1 VKLESVGVLLLA
13 AGVASSCGE
22 EMRAPAT
29 ELAPS
34 EVGATHQTARSTN
47 KVLILE
53 SSVSDRGGHGSRE
66 ERAVGTIDAS
76 TEIDVVSPSQWR
88 RMTAEQFMEYRALII
103 GDANCQSGTDAFQ
116 AAIATRNNW
125 GAIVDGNVVIL
136 STDPSNNDTP
146 RLVENALRAVLDSP
160 QFSTGMYI
168 SLGCA
173 YQSAPADTQVTLL
186 EPFGTFKV
194 QGVPGCAPT
203 GHMFRMSPSMLS
215 AGISDAQLPG
225 DGCAAR
231 SVFTSYP
238 ENTFAAAAIATRS
251 NGAPIPGQRPYID
264 YLIVEDVETPFTG
277 TPYVLVRGA
286 MAVGAGCGGNSDYI
300 PPDQQCDL
308 GDNLNGQPAL
318 PGQDPVNTCSYSCRY
333 HWCGDGQVDAAA
345 GEECDEGVNN
355 GRTPDASG
363 NIGNCTSFCQI
374 PRVNRPPV
382 ALCRDVTVA
391 ATTTCGLPA
400 DINNGSRDPDNN
412 LAGCTQSPAGP
423 YPIGTTTVILTCRDQ
438 ADLVSTC
445 TGVVTVQDQVIPEV
459 TLNGPA
465 SDGLECTR
473 NGSYRDRG
481 ATANDMCQGSLP
493 VTVSGAVNPAAP
505 GAYVLEYRA
514 TDSAGNAAAATRT
527 VNVTDTVAP
536 RVTVSGS
543 NRMEHQCGTPFIDP
557 GATADDAC
565 AGPLPVSAT
574 RSGSVDQPGT
584 FSITYSATDPSGNRS
599 TSPVSRTVTVV
610 DDTPPTLTL
619 AGPATQGLECGTPYA
634 EPGATAS
641 DLCAG
646 DLTARIIRTG
656 AVDPAVLGSYTL
668 TYSVSDPS
676 NNTVTRTRKVNVADT
691 TPPSIVCPAPIV
703 VEAREGALVTVTL
716 GSARAT
722 DTCSQVRIS
731 SPTQTRFPL
740 GTTPV
745 TYTAT
750 DAAGNTASCTSAV
763 SVVEFSLPDTWIVRG
778 PPPETQ
784 DTDATFDFSASKP
797 NVTYE
802 CSVDGKDFE
811 DCLATST
818 FSNLAEGEHT
828 LEVRARDSAGNVD
841 PTPASTVWTVVPLSG
856 LRDRALMG
864 GGNGCSST
872 GSSGPSSLTMM
883 GLAVLAGLL
892 SRKRLRPALLLLPVL
907 LLGAK
912 ASAQVEGIP
921 TFELELLQLNPN
933 GKGSLLLGSGEL
945 LSHGDYRFSLT
956 AHYEKDPLILYQ
968 NGEELGT
975 VVRHRATT
983 HLTAAYG
990 LWGRLELGAQVPL
1003 VLLQRG
1009 DDLTSLGVGQPH
1021 GGLAAGTPLFTLQM
1035 KLLSQRE
1042 DDLVDLALGVQAGP
1056 AIGSAAALAREAR
1069 ATPSL
1074 MAGHTFKSLRA
1085 GVDAGLLLR
1094 PRTILTPDANIQDE
1108 LGHAVRLGG
1117 ALSSLGQGLRGEL
1130 SVIGLVPL
1138 KRQGFSVEAL
1148 SGVRWPMSDA
1158 VEAYGLAGVGFGSAP
1173 GTPDFRV
1180 LFGVAYDRPRPARV
1194 ELAKYDPPRDSD
1206 RDGLLD
1212 DMDRCPNV
1220 PGLPGFQGCPDRDG
1234 DGLED
1239 ETDHCPSEP
1248 GPVAR
1253 QGCPAKDSDGD
1264 SLMDEEDAC
1273 PTEPGPRERH
1283 GCPIKDRDQDTVEDL
1298 RDNCPDEAGPVSNE
1312 GCPAEEKQLVVIQ
1325 TDRIAIKDKVHFD
1338 FDKATI
1344 QPRSF
1349 GLLDQVARVLREHPE
1364 IIGVSIDGHTDSQG
1378 PADYN
1383 RNLSQRRSEAVR
1395 VYLIE
1400 KGGIA
1405 PERLEAR
1412 GFGED
1417 RPIESNATNAGRAAN
1432 RRVEFL
1438 TRYGEDKQ

>member
-1 VKLESVGVLLLA
+1 MKLESVGVLLLA

-22 EMRAPAT
+22 EMRAPVT
-29 ELAPS
+29 ELAPV

-47 KVLILE
+47 KVLILA
-53 SSVSDRGGHGSRE
+53 SSVSESDGGRNSRE
-66 ERAVGTIDAS
+66 ARAVTNLDAS
-76 TEIDVVSPSQWR
+76 TEIDIVTPSQWR

-103 GDANCQSGTDAFQ
+103 GDADCESGTDAFQ
-116 AAIATRNNW
+116 AAIETRNNW

-136 STDPSNNDTP
+136 STDPSTNGTP
-146 RLVENALRAVLDSP
+146 RLVENALTAVLDSA
-160 QFSTGMYI
+160 QGLTGMYI

-173 YQSAPADTQVTLL
+173 YQSAPANTQVMLL
-186 EPFGTFKV
+186 APFGTFRV
-194 QGVPGCAPT
+194 QGMAECAPT
-203 GHMFRMSPSMLS
+203 GHMFRMHPPMLS
-215 AGISDAQLPG
+215 AGISDGQLPG
-225 DGCAAR
+225 NGCAAR
-231 SVFTSYP
+231 SVFTTYP
-238 ENTFAAAAIATRS
+238 EHTFAAAAIAT
-251 NGAPIPGQRPYID
+251 GPEEAPIPGQRPYID
-264 YLIVEDVETPFTG
+264 YLIEEEVETPFTG
-277 TPYVLVRGA
+277 TPYILMRGA
-286 MAVGAGCGGNSDYI
+286 MAMGAGCGGNSDYI
-300 PPDQQCDL
+300 PPDQQCDM
-308 GDNLNGQPAL
+308 GENLNGQPAR
-318 PGQDPVNTCSYSCRY
+318 PGQDPIDTCSYSCRFN
-333 HWCGDGQVDAAA
+333 WCGDGQVDAAF
-345 GEECDEGVNN
+345 GEECDEGANN
-355 GRTPDASG
+355 GRTSDASG

-382 ALCRDVTVA
+382 ALCRSVTVA
-391 ATTTCGLPA
+391 ATATCGLPA
-400 DINNGSRDPDNN
+400 DINNGSSDPDNN

-423 YPIGTTTVILTCRDQ
+423 FPIGSTTVTLTCRDE
-438 ADLVSTC
+438 ADLVSRC
-445 TGVVTVQDQVIPEV
+445 TGIVTVEDQVMPEV

-465 SDGLECTR
+465 SEGIECTR
-473 NGSYRDRG
+473 TGSYRDQG
-481 ATANDMCQGSLP
+481 ATASDMCQGSVP

-505 GAYVLEYRA
+505 GAYVLEYSA
-514 TDSAGNAAAATRT
+514 TDSGGNVATATRT
-527 VNVTDTVAP
+527 VSVADTLAP
-536 RVTVSGS
+536 RIAVSGS
-543 NRMEHQCGTPFIDP
+543 NRMEHQCGTPFLDP
-557 GATADDAC
+557 GATADDVC
-565 AGPLPVSAT
+565 AGTLPVSAT
-574 RSGSVDQPGT
+574 RSGSADQPGT
-584 FSITYSATDPSGNRS
+584 FSITYSAADPSGNRS
-599 TSPVSRTVTVV
+599 TSTGARTVTVV

-619 AGPATQGLECGTPYA
+619 AGPATQTLECGTPFA

-656 AVDPAVLGSYTL
+656 AVNPAVLGSYTL

-691 TPPSIVCPAPIV
+691 QPPSIVCPDPIV
-703 VEAREGALVTVTL
+703 VETREGALVTVTL
-716 GSARAT
+716 GAARAT

-740 GTTPV
+740 GNTPV

-750 DAAGNTASCTSAV
+750 DAAGNSASCTSSV
-763 SVVEFSLPDTWIVRG
+763 SVVEFALPDTWIVNG
-778 PPPETQ
+778 PPRETQ
-784 DTDATFDFSASKP
+784 ATEATFDFNASKP

-802 CSVDGKDFE
+802 CSVDGKDFQ

-818 FSNLAEGEHT
+818 FSGLTEGDHT

-841 PTPASTVWTVVPLSG
+841 PTPASTIWTVVPPSRL
-856 LRDRALMG
+856 LDRALMG

-872 GSSGPSSLTMM
+872 GSGPASLAMV

-892 SRKRLRPALLLLPVL
+892 GRKRVRPGLLLLPVL

-945 LSHGDYRFSLT
+945 LPHGDYRFSLT
-956 AHYEKDPLILYQ
+956 AHYQKDPLILYQ
-968 NGEELGT
+968 DGAEVGT

-1009 DDLTSLGVGQPH
+1009 DDLTSLGVGRPH
-1021 GGLAAGTPLFTLQM
+1021 GGLAAGTPLFTFQM

-1056 AIGSAAALAREAR
+1056 PIGSAAALAREVR

-1085 GVDAGLLLR
+1085 AVDAGLLLR
-1094 PRTILTPDANIQDE
+1094 PRTVLTPDANVQDE

-1194 ELAKYDPPRDSD
+1194 ELAKYEPPEDSD
-1206 RDGLLD
+1206 RDGILD
-1212 DMDRCPNV
+1212 DLDRCPNV
-1220 PGLPGFQGCPDRDG
+1220 PGLPGLQGCPDRDG
-1234 DGLED
+1234 DSLED
-1239 ETDHCPSEP
+1239 EVDHCPSEP

-1253 QGCPAKDSDGD
+1253 QGCPEKDSDGD

-1273 PTEPGPRERH
+1273 PTEPGPRERQ
-1283 GCPIKDRDQDTVEDL
+1283 GCPIRDRDQDTVEDM
-1298 RDNCPDEAGPVSNE
+1298 RDNCPDEAGPVENE

-1364 IIGVSIDGHTDSQG
+1364 ILTVSINGHTDSQG

-1383 RNLSQRRSEAVR
+1383 RNLSQRRAESVR
-1395 VYLIE
+1395 EYLIQ

-1405 PERLEAR
+1405 PERLQAQ

-1417 RPIESNATNAGRAAN
+1417 QPIETNATNAGRAAN

>member
-22 EMRAPAT
+22 EVRAPVT
-29 ELAPS
+29 ELAPA

-53 SSVSDRGGHGSRE
+53 SSISGSGGGHGSRE
-66 ERAVGTIDAS
+66 ARAVRNLDAS
-76 TEIDVVSPSQWR
+76 TQIDIVRPSEWR

-103 GDANCQSGTDAFQ
+103 GDADCESGTAAFQ
-116 AAIATRNNW
+116 AAIDTRNNW
-125 GAIVDGNVVIL
+125 GAIVDGNVVIIGTDA
-136 STDPSNNDTP
+136 STNGTP
-146 RLVENALRAVLDSP
+146 RLVENAIRTVLDSE
-160 QFSTGMYI
+160 QYRTGMYI

-173 YQSAPADTQVTLL
+173 YQSAPAHTQVPLL

-194 QGVPGCAPT
+194 QGVADCAPT
-203 GHMFRMSPSMLS
+203 GHIFRTFPAILS
-215 AGISDAQLPG
+215 AGLTDAQLPG
-225 DGCAAR
+225 EECAAR
-231 SVFTSYP
+231 SVFTTYP
-238 ENTFAAAAIATRS
+238 NHTFAAAVIATRS
-251 NGAPIPGQRPYID
+251 QGAPIPGQRPYVD
-264 YLIVEDVETPFTG
+264 YLINEGVETPFTG

-286 MAVGAGCGGNSDYI
+286 MAEGAGCGGLSDYV
-300 PPDQQCDL
+300 PEDQQCDL
-308 GDNLNGQPAL
+308 GDSLNGQPAI
-318 PGQDPVNTCSYSCRY
+318 PGQDPVDTCSYSCRFN
-333 HWCGDGQVDAAA
+333 WCGDGQVDAAF
-345 GEECDEGVNN
+345 GEECDEGINN
-355 GRTPDASG
+355 GRTTDASG

-382 ALCRDVTVA
+382 ALCRDVTVT
-391 ATTTCGLPA
+391 ATSTCGLPA

-423 YPIGTTTVILTCRDQ
+423 YPIGSTTVTLTCRDQ
-438 ADLVSTC
+438 ADLVARC
-445 TGVVTVQDQVIPEV
+445 TGTVMVEDQVMPEV

-465 SDGLECTR
+465 TDGMECTR
-473 NGSYRDRG
+473 NGSYRDLG
-481 ATANDMCQGSLP
+481 ATANDMCQGSLQ

-505 GAYVLEYRA
+505 GAYALDYRA
-514 TDSAGNAAAATRT
+514 TDSAGNEVTATRT
-527 VNVTDTVAP
+527 INVTDTVAP
-536 RVTVSGS
+536 RVTVSGT
-543 NRMEHQCGTPFIDP
+543 NRMEHECGTPFIDP

-584 FSITYSATDPSGNRS
+584 FSITYSAADPSGNRS
-599 TSPVSRTVTVV
+599 TSPVTRTVTVV

-619 AGPATQGLECGTPYA
+619 AGPATQALECGTPYA

-646 DLTARIIRTG
+646 DLTARISRTG
-656 AVDPAVLGSYTL
+656 AVDPAMPGSYTL

-676 NNTVTRTRKVNVADT
+676 HHTVTRTRKVDVADT
-691 TPPSIVCPAPIV
+691 RPPSIVCPDPIV

-716 GSARAT
+716 GAARAT

-750 DAAGNTASCTSAV
+750 DAAGNTASCTSTV
-763 SVVEFSLPDTWIVRG
+763 SVLEFALPDTWIVSG
-778 PPPETQ
+778 PPRETQ
-784 DTDATFDFSASKP
+784 ATDATFDFSASKP

-818 FSNLAEGEHT
+818 FSGLTEGEHT
-828 LEVRARDSAGNVD
+828 LEVRARDSSGNVD
-841 PTPASTVWTVVPLSG
+841 PTPASTLWTVVPPSRL
-856 LRDRALMG
+856 LDRALMG
-864 GGNGCSST
+864 GGNGCSSA
-872 GSSGPSSLTMM
+872 GSGPASLAMM
-883 GLAVLAGLL
+883 GLAVLVGLL
-892 SRKRLRPALLLLPVL
+892 GRKRVRPGLLLVPVL

-956 AHYEKDPLILYQ
+956 AHYQKDPLILYQ
-968 NGEELGT
+968 DGAELGT

-1042 DDLVDLALGVQAGP
+1042 DDLVDLAVGVQAGP
-1056 AIGSAAALAREAR
+1056 PIGSAAALAREVR

-1074 MAGHTFKSLRA
+1074 MAGHTFQSLRA
-1085 GVDAGLLLR
+1085 AVDAGLLLR
-1094 PRTILTPDANIQDE
+1094 PRTVLTKDANIQDE

-1148 SGVRWPMSDA
+1148 SGVRWPMSNA

-1194 ELAKYDPPRDSD
+1194 ELAKYEPPQDSD

-1239 ETDHCPSEP
+1239 EADHCPSEP

-1253 QGCPAKDSDGD
+1253 QGCPEKDSDGD

-1273 PTEPGPRERH
+1273 PTMPGPRERH
-1283 GCPIKDRDQDTVEDL
+1283 GCPLKDRDQDTVEDM
-1298 RDNCPDEAGPVSNE
+1298 RDNCPDEAGPVDNE

-1338 FDKATI
+1338 FDRATI

-1364 IIGVSIDGHTDSQG
+1364 ILAVSVDGHSDSQG

-1383 RNLSQRRSEAVR
+1383 RNLSQRRAEAVR
-1395 VYLIE
+1395 EYLIQ

-1405 PERLEAR
+1405 PERLLAR

-1417 RPIESNATNAGRAAN
+1417 QPIDSNATNAGRAAN

-1438 TRYGEDKQ
+1438 TRYGEEKQ